1 MEIYIPL
8 CIIALLAGFIQ
19 GLTGFGSI
27 LLSLPLIALFL
38 DFKIAVP
45 LMNILGIVLS
55 LVLIVQLRSAW
66 EWGKI
71 YPLLIGTVPGIPIG
85 TYLLKNLEASPMY
98 IFLGFVLVAYS
109 LFGILFRGVVKE
121 LKKGWPYFFGFL
133 AGCLGGAVSA
143 SGPPVIIYT
152 FLQPWDKDKIK
163 VTLQGFFVV
172 SGLFILAY
180 FYWHGL
186 IVPQVVRLSIIAL
199 PFIIGGTLAG
209 SFFYGRLAESSY
221 RKLMYYTLGLLG
233 MIMFA
238 QGFS

>member
-1 MEIYIPL
+1 MDIYIPL

-19 GLTGFGSI
+19 GLTGFGSV

-45 LMNILGIVLS
+45 LMNILGIILS
-55 LVLIVQLRSAW
+55 LVLIVQLRSAL
-66 EWGKI
+66 EWRKI
-71 YPLLIGTVPGIPIG
+71 YPLLVGTVPGIPIG

-98 IFLGFVLVAYS
+98 IFLGSVLVAYS

-209 SFFYGRLAESSY
+209 SFFYGRLAESGY

-233 MIMFA
+233 LIMFA

>member
-233 MIMFA
+233 MIMLA

>member
-1 MEIYIPL
+1 MEIYVPL
-8 CIIALLAGFIQ
+8 CIIALIAGFIQ
-19 GLTGFGSI
+19 GLTGFGSV

-45 LMNILGIVLS
+45 LMNILGIVLT
-55 LVLIVQLRSAW
+55 LVLIVQLRKAW

-98 IFLGFVLVAYS
+98 IFLGTVLCAYS

-121 LKKGWPYFFGFL
+121 LKKGWPYFVGFL

-163 VTLQGFFVV
+163 VTLQGFYLI

-180 FYWHGL
+180 FYWNGL
-186 IVPQVVRLSIIAL
+186 IVPQVVKLSFIAL

-209 SFFYGRLAESSY
+209 SFFYGRLAETSY

-233 MIMFA
+233 IVMFA

>member
-1 MEIYIPL
+1 LEIYIPL

>member
-143 SGPPVIIYT
+143 SGPPVIVYT

-209 SFFYGRLAESSY
+209 SFFYGRLAESGY

-233 MIMFA
+233 LIMFA